1 MVLSLLLST
10 FLTVFIA
17 ELGYKTQLATLTI
30 SGTSNK
36 PLAVFLGSSS
46 ALVFAS
52 LLGALTGGSI
62 STFLP
67 EVVLKSIASIT
78 FFIIGIRLFI
88 NSFTI
93 EKEEKEEKENNIEK
107 SFFSI
112 FITTFTTI
120 FIAELGDKTQ
130 IATLMLS
137 AESGKPIIVFLGSSL
152 ALISSS
158 IVGVL
163 IGKWVSKKISPS
175 KFALSTGTLMTVS
188 YTHLTLPTTP
198 YV

>member
-1 MVLSLLLST
+1 MT
-10 FLTVFIA
+10 F
-17 ELGYKTQLATLTI
+17 EATY
-30 SGTSNK
+30 
-36 PLAVFLGSSS
+36 LGSNGWLIKFKTTNLIIDPWLKGDLIFPHHENEIAQSRCANDS
-46 ALVFAS
+46 KVFANYWLHNAFITMS
-52 LLGALTGGSI
+52 NEKMSKSQGNI
-62 STFLP
+62 
-67 EVVLKSIASIT
+67 LKIKD
-78 FFIIGIRLFI
+78 FRNIIKNEL
-88 NSFTI
+88 
-93 EKEEKEEKENNIEK
+93 EKNENNLEK

-137 AESGKPIIVFLGSSL
+137 AESGRPIVVFLGSSL

-175 KFALSTGTLMTVS
+175 KFALSTGTLMILISIFLAYETFKN
-188 YTHLTLPTTP
+188 YL
-198 YV
+198 